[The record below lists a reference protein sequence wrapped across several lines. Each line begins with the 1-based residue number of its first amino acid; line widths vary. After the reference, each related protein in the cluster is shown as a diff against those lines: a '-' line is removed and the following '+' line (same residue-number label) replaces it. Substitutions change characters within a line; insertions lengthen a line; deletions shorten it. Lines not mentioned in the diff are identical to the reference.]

1 MKKAIYFLGF
11 LLVSSFFIMSCET
24 DSDEENLDSGSG
36 NCNASRIE
44 QLSVDVSDTGV
55 AYAGNQTTANC
66 IAYNNALT
74 AFINEAENCPE
85 VQAQVNQLKELQ
97 ALLSCN

>member
-1 MKKAIYFLGF
+1 MKKAIYFLSF

-24 DSDEENLDSGSG
+24 DSDDEDFGSG